1 MKTIRKLLILLLTG
15 ALATGSLLTSA
26 ADDPDPVALLMSK
39 SPDFAQGRRAADA
52 KDWPAAIKFYIV
64 ADQRNPNNADIH
76 NALGF
81 AYRNAGQLEPAFKH
95 YQRALQINPR
105 HLGAHEYIGEA
116 YLLAK
121 NLAKAEEHL
130 AALRRFCLATCEERE
145 DLIKSIAAYKKGG
158 GK

>member
-1 MKTIRKLLILLLTG
+1 MQIGNKLIALVFIAVTSLTFG
-15 ALATGSLLTSA
+15 ITWA

-39 SPDFAQGRRAADA
+39 STDFAQGRRAADA
-52 KDWPAAIKFYIV
+52 KDWNTAIKWFNA
-64 ADQRNPNNADIH
+64 ADQRNPNNADIQ
-76 NALGF
+76 NSLGF

-116 YLLAK
+116 YLISK

-130 AALRRFCLATCEERE
+130 AALKRFCLSTCEERE
-145 DLIKSIAAYKKGG
+145 DLAKKIAEYKQRG

>member
-1 MKTIRKLLILLLTG
+1 MTLYRKLMVLLLIAG
-15 ALATGSLLTSA
+15 LAMAAVATRA

-52 KDWPAAIKFYIV
+52 KDWASAIKFYTV

-76 NALGF
+76 NSLGF

-95 YQRALQINPR
+95 YQRALQLNPR

-116 YLLAK
+116 YLLTK

-130 AALRRFCLATCEERE
+130 AGLRRFCLATCEERE
-145 DLIKSIAAYKKGG
+145 DLIKSIAAYKKSG